1 MDIGALFRKKLNF
14 FGLDIGQSSIKLAE
28 VSFDNGTYTVEYLKY
43 LKVSGDLF
51 ANQILTHSERFTEA
65 FSIAQQDHSFDNK
78 KAVIGI
84 PGPSVFTKRIKIARP
99 APEEI
104 ASTIMFEAGNVLP
117 QGNQGVKIDY
127 HILSTSTSETLD
139 VLLVAVRNEIIDSYI
154 EAVGTAGLNV
164 GIADVDFFAL
174 QNCFEINYPELVN
187 STVALI
193 DVGHRF
199 CSLSICKD
207 GQNLTIGDTTISTTE
222 VTGFAAELNRSLKFL
237 WGSLSGDE
245 KISKIILAGGNSA
258 LEGLKEAVEQKT
270 NIPVE
275 IIDPFRKISC
285 SIPIEGP
292 PAQYAIALG
301 LAIRS
306 FGDRIEIEEL

>member
-1 MDIGALFRKKLNF
+1 MDIGALFRKKQNF

-28 VSFDNGTYTVEYLKY
+28 VSFDGDKYTVDYLKY
-43 LKVSGDLF
+43 LKVTGDLF
-51 ANQILTHSERFTEA
+51 ANQILTHTERFSDA
-65 FSIAQQDHSFDNK
+65 ISIAQQDHTFENK

-84 PGPSVFTKRIKIARP
+84 PGPSVFTKRIKIPRP
-99 APEEI
+99 ASDEL
-104 ASTIMFEAGNVLP
+104 AATIMFEAGNVLP

-127 HILSTSTSETLD
+127 HILSSSISETLD
-139 VLLVAVRNEIIDSYI
+139 VLLVAVRNEIIDSYV
-154 EAVGTAGLNV
+154 ESVGTAGLNV

-174 QNCFEINYPELVN
+174 QNCFEINYPELVS

-207 GQNLTIGDTTISTTE
+207 GQSLTIGDTTISTTE
-222 VTGFAAELNRSLKFL
+222 ITGFASELNRSLKFL

-258 LEGLKEAVEQKT
+258 LEGLREAVEQKT

-285 SIPIEGP
+285 DLPIEGP
-292 PAQYAIALG
+292 AAQYAIALG

-306 FGDRIEIEEL
+306 FGDRVEIEEL